1 MQSFEEIYQRAAMR
15 KGGVD
20 ELEALFPAE
29 PNLEAVLSVTNEQ
42 ALSLMTKAIF
52 KAGFV
57 WRVVENMWPRFEDA
71 FWVFDIWR
79 CAYISPEEREALYV
93 DERIIRNAQKI
104 DTVPLNALMIIEIA
118 DKHGS
123 FSQFIADW
131 PASDQ
136 IGLLDYLKKHGSRL
150 GGMTAQYCLRSM
162 GKDSFVLG
170 RDVVAALIQAGVID
184 KAPTSKAAMKAVQ
197 TAFNRWHEETGFS
210 YTKMSRTLAYSI
222 DS

>member
-1 MQSFEEIYQRAAMR
+1 LKTPFGRLIF
-15 KGGVD
+15 GVVRISH
-20 ELEALFPAE
+20 LKSVKRYTLMNVLF
-29 PNLEAVLSVTNEQ
+29 VT
-42 ALSLMTKAIF
+42 LK
-52 KAGFV
+52 
-57 WRVVENMWPRFEDA
+57 
-71 FWVFDIWR
+71 
-79 CAYISPEEREALYV
+79 
-93 DERIIRNAQKI
+93 KI